1 MYVLQYYGTVAKE
14 LEYYHK
20 VIVCD
25 GHRTR
30 WKDGDWTDDSD
41 QMILIMRSLVECD
54 GKVSLLGWK
63 YRSSRLKEQNIKQQ
77 ISTGLMMLILRQI
90 ILRTMY
96 L

>member
-1 MYVLQYYGTVAKE
+1 MICIVVYVLQYYGTVAKE

-41 QMILIMRSLVECD
+41 QMILIYIFISNLCVFSLRYV
-54 GKVSLLGWK
+54 
-63 YRSSRLKEQNIKQQ
+63 IKCLNPM
-77 ISTGLMMLILRQI
+77 ICINMKTKIDR
-90 ILRTMY
+90 
-96 L
+96 

>member
-1 MYVLQYYGTVAKE
+1 MYVLQYYGTVVKE

-20 VIVCD
+20 AIVCD

-54 GKVSLLGWK
+54 GKVSLLG
-63 YRSSRLKEQNIKQQ
+63 
-77 ISTGLMMLILRQI
+77 
-90 ILRTMY
+90 
-96 L
+96 